1 MTSIGSHV
9 EPFLEDGKK
18 NTKLL
23 NNTGLAIFD
32 RLIQIERDDNLTI
45 KAAAAVL
52 TRELKSDL
60 NGTGAVAL
68 GEEFTVLQNQ
78 VAEQADQI
86 AKLTMQAEDHKKKI
100 ENLESHV
107 TPMLSSNI
115 LKSWWSK
122 LFPRKDSESQNAASN

>member
-1 MTSIGSHV
+1 MTSIGEHV
-9 EPFLEDGKK
+9 KPFLEDGKK

-23 NNTGLAIFD
+23 NNSGLAIFD

-52 TRELKSDL
+52 SRELNSDM
-60 NGTGAVAL
+60 NGAGAVAL

-86 AKLTMQAEDHKKKI
+86 VKLTMRIEDHKKKI

-107 TPMLSSNI
+107 NPMLPNNI
-115 LKSWWSK
+115 FKSWWSK
-122 LFPRKDSESQNAASN
+122 LFPRKESESQSAASN